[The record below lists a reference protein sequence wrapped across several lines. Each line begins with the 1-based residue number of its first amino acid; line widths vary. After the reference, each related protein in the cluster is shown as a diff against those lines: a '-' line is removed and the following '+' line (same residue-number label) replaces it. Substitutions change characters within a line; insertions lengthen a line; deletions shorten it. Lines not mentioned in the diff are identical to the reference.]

1 MMYSN
6 LLQENKKKDDIYP
19 ILDEIKYIENE
30 IGKIAFN
37 KTIKNYGL
45 GFVEKKLGLKWKK
58 IKNHL
63 NKC

>member
-37 KTIKNYGL
+37 KTIKNYP
-45 GFVEKKLGLKWKK
+45 
-58 IKNHL
+58 I
-63 NKC
+63 

>member
-6 LLQENKKKDDIYP
+6 LLKENKKKDDIYP

-37 KTIKNYGL
+37 KTIKNYP
-45 GFVEKKLGLKWKK
+45 
-58 IKNHL
+58 I
-63 NKC
+63 